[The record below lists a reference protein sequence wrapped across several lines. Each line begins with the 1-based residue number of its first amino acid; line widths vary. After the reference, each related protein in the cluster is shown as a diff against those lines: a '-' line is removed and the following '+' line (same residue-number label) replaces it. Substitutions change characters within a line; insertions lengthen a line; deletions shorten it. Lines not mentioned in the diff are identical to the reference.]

1 MASFGLLIFPTA
13 YSIQPADLARTAEGL
28 GFDSIWFIDHTH
40 APASRRTPYPAGGD
54 LPKEYWANYDQLVA
68 LMAAA
73 AVTTRLKLGTA
84 ITLMSLRD
92 PLVTAKQV
100 ATLDVLSGGRVLFGV
115 GAGWNAEEMENHGT
129 PYRLRWPVV
138 RERVLAMKEL
148 WTKDAAEFH
157 GKYVNFDPVWIEP
170 KPAQKGGPPVILGA
184 FGGDHVFKRIAEYG
198 DGWIPLNGFVPEGWR
213 GKLDAA
219 LAERGRKPSSVT
231 TTLASIFPGDDFAE
245 KAIADGFDRVVF
257 TLPSEPREK
266 LMPLIE
272 QYAATARRFGQVPA
286 KA

>member
-13 YSIQPADLARTAEGL
+13 YSIQPDELARIAEER
-28 GFDSIWFIDHTH
+28 GFESLWFIDHTH

-54 LPKEYWANYDQLVA
+54 LPREYWANYDQFIA
-68 LMAAA
+68 LTAAA
-73 AVTTRLKLGTA
+73 AVTKRLKLGTG

-92 PLVTAKQV
+92 PFVTAKQV

-129 PYRLRWPVV
+129 PFRVRWPIV

-157 GKYVNFDPVWIEP
+157 GKHVNFDPVWIEP
-170 KPAQKGGPPVILGA
+170 KPAQSGGPPVLLGA

-198 DGWIPLNGFVPEGWR
+198 DGWIPLNGFVPENWR
-213 GKLDAA
+213 AKLDDA
-219 LAERGRKPSSVT
+219 LAARGRKPSSVT
-231 TTLASIFPGDDFAE
+231 TALASIFPGDDFAQT
-245 KAIADGFDRVVF
+245 AVDQGFDRVIF
-257 TLPSEPREK
+257 TLPSEPRDK
-266 LMPLIE
+266 LLPLIE
-272 QYAATARRFGQVPA
+272 QYTATARRLGQVSG
-286 KA
+286 